1 VPALHR
7 SLTSALLAALLGLSV
22 ARAESVTIKERAR
35 LRQGPSAA
43 TELVGELPAGTTVDV
58 VGESGGWRQVRA
70 PDGKTGFVW
79 AEHLAL
85 AEKPAE
91 PPRRAAEVATA
102 PARSLADEV
111 RDLREQ
117 VSALTERPEP
127 ASAADIAHVR
137 EELERL
143 SAAQRDLARRLDEHF
158 AAPTPAAD
166 PAPEGTLWTTVG
178 FLAIVIAMVLAA
190 SWSLQRRRERR
201 QRSRLRL

>member
-1 VPALHR
+1 MV
-7 SLTSALLAALLGLSV
+7 
-22 ARAESVTIKERAR
+22 RAESATTRERTR

-43 TELVGELPAGTTVDV
+43 TELVGEVPAGTALDV
-58 VGESGGWRQVRA
+58 IGESGGWRQVRA

-85 AEKPAE
+85 GEKPPEA
-91 PPRRAAEVATA
+91 PRRAAEPASA
-102 PARSLADEV
+102 PARSLADDV

-117 VSALTERPEP
+117 VSALTARPEP
-127 ASAADIAHVR
+127 ASAADLERVR

-143 SAAQRDLARRLDEHF
+143 SAAERDLARRLDEHF
-158 AAPTPAAD
+158 VVAPPAVD
-166 PAPEGTLWTTVG
+166 PAPEGTLWTTAG
-178 FLAIVIAMVLAA
+178 FLAIAVAIVLAA